1 MRKRGIVSD
10 SLTGEAGIAAAA
22 VAFGVGSA
30 LTVLALQGLTTADML
45 VVELGGSALVVAL
58 VALARRQLHIRRAAR
73 AMAQGV
79 VLPGLTWLLE
89 ILGLAR
95 TTATSGSLLLG
106 AETLVTVALAVLVLR
121 ERLGAV
127 GAIALVLGLTGTGLV
142 SVGADGTGQLV
153 GDQTVGNVLVIA
165 AVCCGAI
172 YLVWSRRTAQSAAE
186 GLGVTA
192 WQFVGSTLTVSPF
205 VAVSWM
211 NRGTHFTT
219 ARPAQ
224 LFAALVVL
232 SSTIVAMAA
241 FNRSI
246 PSVSA
251 SRAGLLLSLQPIAG
265 AVTAATVL
273 GEPLHARTAIGG
285 ALIVLGLVV
294 MARASQRHSDCTPTR
309 FPPEQGGVSSLD
321 QTRANRADVP
331 KHADLDQS
339 RAAYRPSGA
348 RTARRAR

>member
-1 MRKRGIVSD
+1 MSE

-22 VAFGVGSA
+22 VAFGGGSA
-30 LTVLALQGLTTADML
+30 LTVLALRGLTTADML
-45 VVELGGSALVVAL
+45 VVELGGSAIVVAL
-58 VALARRQLHIRRAAR
+58 VALASGQLHTRGAAR

-121 ERLGAV
+121 ERLGRV
-127 GAIALVLGLTGTGLV
+127 GAIALVFGLAGTGLV
-142 SVGADGTGQLV
+142 SVGAGGTDQPV
-153 GDQTVGNVLVIA
+153 NDQTVGNVLVIA
-165 AVCCGAI
+165 AVCCAAI
-172 YLVWSRRTAQSAAE
+172 YLVWSRRTAQSSVE

-192 WQFVGSTLTVSPF
+192 WQFIGSTLAVSPF

-211 NRGTHFTT
+211 NRGTHFTS

-224 LFAALVVL
+224 LLAALVVL
-232 SSTIVAMAA
+232 GSTVAAMAA

-273 GEPLHARTAIGG
+273 GEPLSAHTAIGG
-285 ALIVLGLVV
+285 ALIVLGIVV
-294 MARASQRHSDCTPTR
+294 MA
-309 FPPEQGGVSSLD
+309 GGPG
-321 QTRANRADVP
+321 VP
-331 KHADLDQS
+331 GRDGREK
-339 RAAYRPSGA
+339 G
-348 RTARRAR
+348 

>member
-1 MRKRGIVSD
+1 MST

-30 LTVLALQGLTTADML
+30 LTVLALRGVTTADML
-45 VVELGGSALVVAL
+45 VVELGGSAVVVAL
-58 VALARRQLHIRRAAR
+58 AAFVTGQLHVRGAAR

-106 AETLVTVALAVLVLR
+106 TETLVTVALAVLVLR

-127 GAIALVLGLTGTGLV
+127 GAIALVFGLTGTGLV
-142 SVGADGTGQLV
+142 SIGAGGTDQPAK
-153 GDQTVGNVLVIA
+153 DQTIGNLLVIA
-165 AVCCGAI
+165 AVSCAAI
-172 YLVWSRRTAQSAAE
+172 YLVWSRRTAQSSVE

-192 WQFVGSTLTVSPF
+192 WQFIGSTLAVSPF

-211 NRGTHFTT
+211 GRGTHF
-219 ARPAQ
+219 ASASPAQ
-224 LFAALVVL
+224 LLAALAVL
-232 SSTIVAMAA
+232 ASTIVALAA

-246 PSVSA
+246 PAVSA

-273 GEPLHARTAIGG
+273 GEPLRGHTAIGG
-285 ALIVLGLVV
+285 ALIVLGVVV
-294 MARASQRHSDCTPTR
+294 MAGGPETPWR
-309 FPPEQGGVSSLD
+309 DGRERVEPQ
-321 QTRANRADVP
+321 
-331 KHADLDQS
+331 HADLEKS
-339 RAAYRPSGA
+339 
-348 RTARRAR
+348 